1 VGLVATPALGNS
13 PGKLQEEELSVGLWG
28 LWPVDL
34 VALCWAVY
42 SAKTR
47 NQNPKPTSIK
57 VIHLKAATNSNTP
70 RLHTAEIS
78 THKLSTLRRN
88 FQAVG
93 VKPIISATSRLGMGV
108 EPASKSALRFN
119 PVTEAATNK
128 PMNGST
134 GSQVVKSTLRLGEKA
149 KLPVAV
155 VTMRLKPTR
164 NTAIVMT
171 LDARS
176 MASTIRSILTAMM
189 RTIGHSSINLREA
202 SEVDMANLLVS
213 AMKNVER
220 NSVVVSAMRSRLD
233 RSTGAVVA
241 SEADTANPLDKNT
254 VAMKLV
260 GVSVDASK
268 RSIEKKL
275 PKRERRSA
283 RRSTERRDVRRAVV
297 GGSLDSKHQE
307 TPRL

>member
-1 VGLVATPALGNS
+1 
-13 PGKLQEEELSVGLWG
+13 
-28 LWPVDL
+28 
-34 VALCWAVY
+34 VY
-42 SAKTR
+42 SAETR

-93 VKPIISATSRLGMGV
+93 VKPIISASSRLGMGV

-128 PMNGST
+128 PMNVST
-134 GSQVVKSTLRLGEKA
+134 GSQAVKSTLRLGEKA
-149 KLPVAV
+149 KLPMAV

-176 MASTIRSILTAMM
+176 MASTIRSIMTAMM

-202 SEVDMANLLVS
+202 SEVDTANLLVS
-213 AMKNVER
+213 AMKNAER
-220 NSVVVSAMRSRLD
+220 NSVVVEALAVDSRKLHVSALRSRLD

-260 GVSVDASK
+260 GVSVDASE

-283 RRSTERRDVRRAVV
+283 RRSTERRDVRKAVV

-307 TPRL
+307 IPRLWEWETRCVL